1 MPRVND
7 FTSNAATKKPIPDL
21 ADSSVPLHRLKTPSR
36 AKAKAAKAVMEKV
49 GMGQIRQAMAKA
61 GTAQVTVKTTARRTA
76 AGMVKV
82 VTARATDKVGAA
94 MVATVLQAKTAM
106 VKAAAIGAAVLLLH
120 LDKEAPQHGRSNA

>member
-21 ADSSVPLHRLKTPSR
+21 ADSSVRPLLIKTPSR
-36 AKAKAAKAVMEKV
+36 AKAKAAKAGMVKV
-49 GMGQIRQAMAKA
+49 ATDKGMDRA
-61 GTAQVTVKTTARRTA
+61 TARRTA

-106 VKAAAIGAAVLLLH
+106 VKAAGIGAAELLLH
-120 LDKEAPQHGRSNA
+120 LDKEAPRHGRSNA